1 MKSNSSNDINE
12 KQTIKSRNS
21 NEIGEENKD
30 MKSLEPKSTK
40 KPFILRI
47 NKIEIIR
54 EDTDNNKKKLK
65 NLVDWLPGWAKVEV
79 KKKILKSNSKIQKKE
94 SDDKKNKKMSL
105 YNSLIARHFFQILH
119 QNKPNKT
126 NSMKKLDME
135 YIIKCLVMNRKM
147 KQFKI

>member
-47 NKIEIIR
+47 K
-54 EDTDNNKKKLK
+54 
-65 NLVDWLPGWAKVEV
+65 KVEV

-147 KQFKI
+147 KQFKIHLIKYIFKSK